1 MAPVIYGGKMT
12 DLRDLSEEHSISD
25 YLHAQDVSGD
35 LWKFVSVMTFFGG
48 FALGILTGFTL
59 ALGAI

>member
-1 MAPVIYGGKMT
+1 MT
-12 DLRDLSEEHSISD
+12 DLRDISEEHSISD

-48 FALGILTGFTL
+48 FALGVLTGFTL